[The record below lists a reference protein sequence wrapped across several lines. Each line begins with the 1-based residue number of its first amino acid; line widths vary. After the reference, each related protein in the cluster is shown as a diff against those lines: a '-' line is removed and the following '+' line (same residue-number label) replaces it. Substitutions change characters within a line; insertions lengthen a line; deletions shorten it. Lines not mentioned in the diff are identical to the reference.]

1 MSDKDIDELFKLIER
16 EQEKKV
22 VSEAPRKDR
31 ENKDVLRFIRKFQIA
46 PGENRVPTY
55 LIYYHYKEW
64 QRTTWKKP
72 WGKEEFFR
80 TFKQHFEQKRSG
92 NQRFYMINDG
102 LDLSERAY
110 EKAKKYEK
118 GWQKRGKSKNKGKV
132 PGTKQGNEPKLS

>member
-1 MSDKDIDELFKLIER
+1 MIDNDLDELEKLIEEE
-16 EQEKKV
+16 EQEKK

-46 PGENRVPTY
+46 PGPNKVPTY
-55 LIYYHYKEW
+55 LIYHQYKDW
-64 QRTTWKKP
+64 QHTTWKKP

-80 TFKQHFEQKRSG
+80 TFKKHFEQKRSG

-110 EKAKKYEK
+110 EKAKKYQK
-118 GWQKRGKSKNKGKV
+118 GWQGRGKPKNKNKV
-132 PGTKQGNEPKLS
+132 SRAKQGNES